1 MLSRKL
7 TTEECSRAIGLL
19 EAGLTQT
26 DVTIRLNVSQSVILI
41 GSRKLELLQKDE
53 ELEDPE

>member
-1 MLSRKL
+1 MLRRKL
-7 TTEECSRAIGLL
+7 TTEECSRAIVLL